1 MAVND
6 PHGRQAR
13 RLSLL
18 TAAGSAV
25 FTVVLFIGH
34 WLSGSDLALAQA
46 ADSLLDGV
54 ALGVLAWTVRV
65 ARIPADEDH
74 PFGHTPAE
82 PIGALV
88 TAVFAGVLGFEVGR
102 SAVGSLLAAEPWEP
116 VPWLLPLFG
125 AKAVFKL
132 GVFAAARRTPG
143 STKSPAL
150 RALAVDARNDVAT
163 SLLAVGG
170 YFAARSGYP
179 QMDAV
184 LAVPLALWIFY
195 SGISLASEN
204 IHLLMGA
211 APPIRRQEEL
221 TRLVQGLPGVID
233 AHHLRAHYLGAAL
246 FVHVH
251 VVVDGK
257 HSLREAHDIAEGV
270 RKRIE
275 AEEDIVS
282 CSVHIDV
289 RDDARDDARD
299 DVRDDEPPPSTL
311 PEEDRRS

>member
-6 PHGRQAR
+6 PRGREAR
-13 RLSLL
+13 QLSLL
-18 TAAGSAV
+18 TAAGSVV
-25 FTVVLFIGH
+25 FTVVLFVGY

-54 ALGVLAWTVRV
+54 ALGVLAWTVQV

-102 SAVGSLLAAEPWEP
+102 SAISSLLAAEPWEP
-116 VPWLLPLFG
+116 VTWLLPLFG

-132 GVFAAARRTPG
+132 GVFLAARRTAG
-143 STKSPAL
+143 SASTPSPAM
-150 RALAVDARNDVAT
+150 RAMMVDARNDIAT

-170 YFAARSGYP
+170 YFAAQRGYP
-179 QMDAV
+179 WMDAV
-184 LAVPLALWIFY
+184 LALPLALWILY
-195 SGISLASEN
+195 SGIDLAREN

-211 APPIRRQEEL
+211 APPVERQEEL
-221 TRLVQGLPGVID
+221 TRLVQELPGVLD

-251 VVVDGK
+251 VVVDGE
-257 HSLREAHDIAEGV
+257 HSLRAAHDIAEGV
-270 RKRIE
+270 RKRVE
-275 AEEDIVS
+275 AEKDIVS

-289 RDDARDDARD
+289 L
-299 DVRDDEPPPSTL
+299 DDETL
-311 PEEDRRS
+311 P